1 METGGLKIY
10 AFLARLG
17 VPRSYL
23 GKIFLVVFMGVHVP
37 LIALVLYL
45 LLGGN
50 LIAQRPGAAALA
62 VLLIAPVVGTVATLW
77 ALHGLLAPVRLASS
91 SLRGYLDSKEVPR
104 LSIHFSDEAGRLL
117 ADVQYIAADLDETIR
132 SLEALSGTDHLTGLP
147 NRREGERR
155 LAMDVARAGRDGGV
169 LTVAV
174 LDLNSFKLIND
185 NWGHQA
191 GDDCLRRVADVIR
204 RNIRE
209 GDWLARWGGDEF
221 VLVLWDTSVFSS
233 PESLLQRI
241 SRDLKASPVC
251 LPQGPELVLSISA
264 GARTCSG
271 GETPQE
277 LLSEADKAMYDAKRQ
292 GRPWVLSA

>member
-1 METGGLKIY
+1 
-10 AFLARLG
+10 
-17 VPRSYL
+17 
-23 GKIFLVVFMGVHVP
+23 
-37 LIALVLYL
+37 
-45 LLGGN
+45 
-50 LIAQRPGAAALA
+50 
-62 VLLIAPVVGTVATLW
+62 
-77 ALHGLLAPVRLASS
+77 
-91 SLRGYLDSKEVPR
+91 
-104 LSIHFSDEAGRLL
+104 
-117 ADVQYIAADLDETIR
+117 
-132 SLEALSGTDHLTGLP
+132 
-147 NRREGERR
+147 
-155 LAMDVARAGRDGGV
+155 
-169 LTVAV
+169 
-174 LDLNSFKLIND
+174 
-185 NWGHQA
+185 
-191 GDDCLRRVADVIR
+191 LRRVADVIR